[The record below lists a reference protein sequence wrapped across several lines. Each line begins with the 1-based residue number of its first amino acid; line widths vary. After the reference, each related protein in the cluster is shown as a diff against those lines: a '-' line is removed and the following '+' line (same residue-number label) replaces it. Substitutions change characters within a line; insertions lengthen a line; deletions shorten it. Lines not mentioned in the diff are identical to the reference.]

1 MPVVF
6 ITGTDTGIGKS
17 YATGLIARS
26 LGEGKRS
33 VITQK
38 LVETGSDGCSKDIKL
53 HRKIMGTG
61 FLEEDR
67 EGLTCPEIFR
77 FPASPHLSA
86 FLEKRSLKKEAL
98 VKSTEELSSRYE
110 YVIVEGVGGLLVPLA
125 GTYTLLDYIHE
136 NSYPVILVTSSK
148 LGSINHT
155 LLTLEALRSRGIS
168 LLGVIYNTF
177 PPERPE
183 IREDSRNVFTL
194 FMSEYG
200 FHAPVIDMIKIDPDN
215 IEDFDHKKLS
225 DFTQLFE
232 QF

>member
-1 MPVVF
+1 MPVIF

-17 YATGLIARS
+17 CATGLIARS
-26 LGEGKRS
+26 LVERKKR

-38 LVETGSDGCSKDIKL
+38 LVETGSDGSSKDIEL

-61 FLEEDR
+61 LLEVDR
-67 EGLTCPEIFR
+67 KGLTCPEIFS

-86 FLEKRSLKKEAL
+86 LLEKRSLKKEEL
-98 VKSTEELSSRYE
+98 IKSTKELSSRYE
-110 YVIVEGVGGLLVPLA
+110 YVIVEGAGGLLVPLA

-155 LLTLEALRSRGIS
+155 LLTLEALRSREIS
-168 LLGVIYNTF
+168 LLGLIYNTF

-183 IREDSRNVFTL
+183 IEKDSREVFRL
-194 FMSEYG
+194 FMREYG
-200 FHAPVIDMIKIDPDN
+200 FSAPLIDMSKIDPDK
-215 IEDFDHKKLS
+215 IEEINHEKLS
-225 DFTQLFE
+225 HFSQLF
-232 QF
+232 

>member
-1 MPVVF
+1 MPVIF
-6 ITGTDTGIGKS
+6 ITGIDTGIGKS

-26 LGEGKRS
+26 LGERKRR

-38 LVETGSDGCSKDIKL
+38 LIETGCDGCSGDISL

-61 FLEEDR
+61 LLEEDR
-67 EGLTCPEIFR
+67 TGLTCPEIFS

-86 FLEKRSLKKEAL
+86 LLEKRNLKKEEL
-98 VKSTEELSSRYE
+98 VKTTEELSSRYD

-155 LLTLEALRSRGIS
+155 LPSLEALKSRGIS
-168 LLGVIYNTF
+168 LLGLIYNMY

-183 IREDSRNVFTL
+183 IEKDTRSMFAL
-194 FMSEYG
+194 FMREYG
-200 FHAPVIDMIKIDPDN
+200 FSAPLINMMKIDPDR
-215 IEDFDHKKLS
+215 IEEIDHEMLS
-225 DFTQLFE
+225 YFSRLF
-232 QF
+232 